1 MKRWYGPGGIA
12 HVLRVGLPLL
22 AGMGSLTAMHVTDR
36 IFLGWHSQDAL
47 AASLPAGATFF
58 LLTSFFLGTAGYAG
72 VLVAQHVGAGQAA
85 RVGRVMWQGVW
96 FAVLSFVP
104 LSLLALA
111 SGPIFDAMGHPA
123 EVRRL
128 EAVYYRVLMF
138 GAGLMVLE
146 ASLAAFF
153 SGRGLTRVVMFVNFG
168 GALLNIPLNYLLIF
182 GKLGL
187 PALGVAGSALATVT
201 AWGVMAVAYALLIF
215 TRDND
220 RLYGVFRGFRLDGG
234 LFSRLVRLGMP
245 GGAQV
250 FLDVFAATVFIALSG
265 RIGRAELT
273 ATSIVL
279 SANTPAF
286 LPLIGLSQGLAV
298 IVGQAMGAGKP
309 TEAVRAAGSAMGIMA
324 VYMTIMAGFFLGL
337 PDQLALVFRPNAA
350 DASFADA
357 LALCR
362 PLFAWAV
369 VLGFL
374 DIVVHT
380 AFGVLRGAGD
390 TRYLMWAA
398 AAVSLLA
405 LVLPAVAAVFLGGV
419 GVVGLWGV
427 FVFYAA
433 VMTVV
438 LWLRYRGGAWQT
450 LRLVKPAGS
459 GQEPGSPHA

>member
-1 MKRWYGPGGIA
+1 MTRWRGPGGIA
-12 HVLRVGLPLL
+12 HVLRLGLPLL
-22 AGMGSLTAMHVTDR
+22 AGMGSITAMHLTDR

-72 VLVAQHVGAGQAA
+72 VLVAQHVGAGLADM
-85 RVGRVMWQGVW
+85 VGRVLWQGIH

-104 LSLLALA
+104 LALLALA
-111 SGPIFDAMGHPA
+111 AGPIFTAMDHPP

-128 EAVYYRVLMF
+128 EVIYYRVLMF

-153 SGRGLTRVVMFVNFG
+153 SGRGLTRVVMCVNFG

-182 GKLGL
+182 GKFGL

-201 AWGVMAVAYALLIF
+201 AWGTMAAAYALLIF
-215 TRDND
+215 TRKNQ
-220 RLYGVFRGFRLDGG
+220 RLYGVLSGFRPDAA
-234 LFSRLVRLGMP
+234 LFARLVRLGMP

-250 FLDVFAATVFIALSG
+250 FLDVFAATVFIVLSG
-265 RIGRAELT
+265 RMGRAELT

-279 SANTPAF
+279 AANSPAF

-298 IVGQAMGAGKP
+298 IVGQAMGAGRP
-309 TEAVRAAGSAMGIMA
+309 AEAVRAAGSALRVMA
-324 VYMTIMAGFFLGL
+324 VYIAVMATLFLTL
-337 PDQLALVFRPNAA
+337 PDQLALIFRPREA

-362 PLFAWAV
+362 PLFAWAA
-369 VLGFL
+369 VLGVCDVF
-374 DIVVHT
+374 IHT

-390 TRYLMWAA
+390 THYLMLAA
-398 AAVSLLA
+398 AGVSLLA
-405 LVLPAVAAVFLGGV
+405 LVVPAVAAVTLGGV

-427 FVFYAA
+427 FALYAA
-433 VMTVV
+433 ALAVV
-438 LWLRYRGGAWQT
+438 LWLRYRGGTWQT
-450 LRLVKPAGS
+450 LRLVKPAGH
-459 GQEPGSPHA
+459 GQ